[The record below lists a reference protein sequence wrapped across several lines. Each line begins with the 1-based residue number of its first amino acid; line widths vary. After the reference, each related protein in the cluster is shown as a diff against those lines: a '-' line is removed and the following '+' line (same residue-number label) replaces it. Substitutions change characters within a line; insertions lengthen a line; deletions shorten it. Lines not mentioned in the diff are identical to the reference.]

1 MKGFDGFQLKV
12 MMVICM
18 LIDHIAEFIPGIPL
32 WFRYIGRLAAPV
44 FCYLLVEGFIHTSS
58 RKKYMKR
65 LVTGGI
71 IMIVGSNIL
80 TYIFN
85 RSVMITNNIF
95 LAMAV
100 SIAILN
106 VIEWKQKE
114 DSNKVIAI
122 AGIVGLFIVSLVTE
136 GGPFMPV
143 LALIFY
149 YNRDNKVKL
158 SLWYTGV
165 SLMILIG
172 PADSLYE
179 SLFIK
184 NFQWMMVFALPF
196 MLMYNGERGRKAKY
210 FFYIFYPIHIWILY
224 VLGNYIKF

>member
-32 WFRYIGRLAAPV
+32 WFRYIGRLSAPV

-179 SLFIK
+179 SLFVK

-210 FFYIFYPIHIWILY
+210 FFYIFYPTHIWILY

>member
-1 MKGFDGFQLKV
+1 
-12 MMVICM
+12 
-18 LIDHIAEFIPGIPL
+18 
-32 WFRYIGRLAAPV
+32 
-44 FCYLLVEGFIHTSS
+44 
-58 RKKYMKR
+58 MKR

-210 FFYIFYPIHIWILY
+210 FFYIFYPTHIWILY

>member
-210 FFYIFYPIHIWILY
+210 FFYIFYPTHIWILY